1 VVVSTLIANGTVVTA
16 VGQYNADILIESGRI
31 AQLGTNLNAPGAA
44 RIDATGMYVLP
55 GAIDPH
61 THFDTPFGGKY
72 TTVDDWHTGTIAAAC
87 GGTTTVVDFALQ
99 TKGQSLRQA
108 IDGWHTKADGKAVID
123 YGFHAM
129 VQDLTDSVRLEIP
142 AMIDEG
148 IPSFKVFM
156 AYKGGVQTDD
166 ETLLRTMFLA
176 REHGGL
182 TMVHA
187 ENGDAI
193 VVVQERLAAEGKLAP
208 VYWALARPPELE
220 AEATHR
226 AIVLAKLAQTPL
238 YVVHVSN
245 GLAAAEIS
253 RARGEGQPVFGE
265 TCPQYLMLSVE
276 NLEEPNGA
284 GAKYVC
290 APPLRTKEHRDAMW
304 RALANGTLQAVGT
317 DHSAW
322 LFKGMKDQSLNDFR
336 GIINGMPGV
345 EERLFIL
352 FTYGVLTGRLSL
364 TQFVDITATAPAKLF
379 GLYPRKG
386 DIAIGTDADLVL
398 WDPKKEWTLRV
409 GDMHS
414 NVDYCVYE
422 GLPVTG
428 WPALVLSRGEVIA
441 RDRKFAGKSGGGEFL
456 RRQRFP
462 V

>member
-1 VVVSTLIANGTVVTA
+1 MASTLITNGTVVTA
-16 VGQYNADILIESGRI
+16 VGTYNADILIESGRI
-31 AQLGTNLNAPGAA
+31 AQLGKNLATPAA
-44 RIDATGMYVLP
+44 GRIDASGMYVLP
-55 GAIDPH
+55 GAIDVH
-61 THFDTPFGGKY
+61 THLDTPFGKY
-72 TTVDDWHTGTIAAAC
+72 TTVDDWRTGTIAAAC

-99 TKGQSLRQA
+99 SKGQSLREA
-108 IDGWHTKADGKAVID
+108 IDGWHKKADGKAVID

-129 VQDLTDSVRLEIP
+129 VMDLTESARQEIP
-142 AMIDEG
+142 ALIEEG
-148 IPSFKVFM
+148 VPSFKVFM
-156 AYKGGVQTDD
+156 AYKGNVQTDD

-187 ENGDAI
+187 ENGDAV
-193 VVVQERLAAEGKLAP
+193 VVVQERMAAEGKLAP
-208 VYWALARPPELE
+208 VYWALSRPPELE

-226 AIVLAKLAQTPL
+226 AIVLARLAQAPL
-238 YVVHVSN
+238 YIVHMSN
-245 GLAAAEIS
+245 GLAADELS

-265 TCPQYLMLSVE
+265 TCPHYLMLSVE
-276 NLEEPNGA
+276 NLEEPDGS

-290 APPLRTKEHRDAMW
+290 APPLRAKPHRDAMW
-304 RALANGTLQAVGT
+304 RALANGTLQVVGT

-364 TQFVDITATAPAKLF
+364 SRFVEISATAPAKLF
-379 GLYPRKG
+379 GLHPRKG
-386 DIAIGTDADLVL
+386 DIAIGSDADLVL

-422 GLPVTG
+422 GLKVTG
-428 WPALVLSRGEVIA
+428 WPALVLSRGEVVA
-441 RDRKFAGKSGGGEFL
+441 KDRKFVGKAGAGEFL
-456 RRQRFP
+456 RRQRFAA
-462 V
+462 

>member
-1 VVVSTLIANGTVVTA
+1 MLTLITNGTVVTA
-16 VGQYNADILIESGRI
+16 VGEYEADVLIESGRI
-31 AQLGTNLNAPGAA
+31 AQIGAHLNAPGAEP
-44 RIDATGMYVLP
+44 IDAAGLYVLP

-61 THFDTPFGGKY
+61 THLDTPFGGKY
-72 TTVDDWHTGTIAAAC
+72 TTVDDWRVGTIAAAC

-99 TKGQSLRQA
+99 APGQSLREA
-108 IDGWHTKADGKAVID
+108 IDGWHAKADGNAVID

-129 VQDLTDSVRLEIP
+129 VQDLTDGVRQEIP
-142 AMIDEG
+142 GMIEEG

-156 AYKGGVQTDD
+156 AYKGTVQTDD
-166 ETLLRTMFLA
+166 ETLLRTMYLA

-193 VVVQERLAAEGKLAP
+193 VVVQERLAVEGKLAP

-226 AIVLAKLAQTPL
+226 AVVLAKLAQAPL

-245 GLAAAEIS
+245 GLAAQEIA
-253 RARGEGQPVFGE
+253 RARNDGDRVYGE

-276 NLEEPNGA
+276 NLEEPDGS

-290 APPLRTKEHRDAMW
+290 APPLRTKDHNDAMW
-304 RALANGTLQAVGT
+304 RALATGTLQAVGT

-322 LFKGMKDQSLNDFR
+322 MFKGMKDQSPDDFR
-336 GIINGMPGV
+336 GIINGMPGI

-364 TQFVDITATAPAKLF
+364 SQFVDITSTAPAKLF
-379 GLYPRKG
+379 GLHPRKG
-386 DIAIGTDADLVL
+386 EIAIGADADLVL
-398 WDPKKEWTLRV
+398 WDPAKAWTLSV
-409 GDMHS
+409 NEMHS

-422 GLPVTG
+422 GLPVRG
-428 WPALVLSRGEVIA
+428 WPTLVLSRGEVVVK
-441 RDRKFAGKSGGGEFL
+441 DRQFVGNDGRGEFL
-456 RRQRFP
+456 RRERFS
-462 V
+462 

>member
-1 VVVSTLIANGTVVTA
+1 VASTLITNGTVVTA
-16 VGQYNADILIESGRI
+16 VGTYNADILIESGRI
-31 AQLGTNLNAPGAA
+31 AQLGKNLATPGVG
-44 RIDATGMYVLP
+44 RIDASGMYVLP
-55 GAIDPH
+55 GAIDVH
-61 THFDTPFGGKY
+61 THLDTPFGGTY
-72 TTVDDWHTGTIAAAC
+72 TTVDDWRAGTIAAAC

-108 IDGWHTKADGKAVID
+108 IDGWHAKADGKAVID

-129 VQDLTDSVRLEIP
+129 VQDLTESVRLEIP
-142 AMIDEG
+142 AMIEEG

-226 AIVLAKLAQTPL
+226 AIVLAKLAGAPL

-284 GAKYVC
+284 GAKYIC

-304 RALANGTLQAVGT
+304 RALANGTLQAVST

-322 LFKGMKDQSLNDFR
+322 LFKGMKDQSLDDFR

-364 TQFVDITATAPAKLF
+364 NRFVEITATAPAKLF

-386 DIAIGTDADLVL
+386 DIAIGSDADLVL

-428 WPALVLSRGEVIA
+428 WPTLVLSRGEVIA
-441 RDRKFAGKSGGGEFL
+441 RDRKFVGKSGGGEFL
-456 RRQRFP
+456 RRQRFA